1 MEREATPIVS
11 LLGLPLPPVP
21 EAFFSNYTKATMGS
35 YLLVALLLPPLAPF
49 GKRGC
54 LRNATPAFLIAFF
67 PPSPFSKEQ
76 EEGGTHFL
84 IRRGDGEDELR
95 KGLSPLPSLPIGLRK
110 GGGKLSRT

>member
-1 MEREATPIVS
+1 MAYHCLLFPKLFSATI
-11 LLGLPLPPVP
+11 LRQH
-21 EAFFSNYTKATMGS
+21 F
-35 YLLVALLLPPLAPF
+35 VALLLPPLAPF

-95 KGLSPLPSLPIGLRK
+95 KGVSPLPSLPIGLRK